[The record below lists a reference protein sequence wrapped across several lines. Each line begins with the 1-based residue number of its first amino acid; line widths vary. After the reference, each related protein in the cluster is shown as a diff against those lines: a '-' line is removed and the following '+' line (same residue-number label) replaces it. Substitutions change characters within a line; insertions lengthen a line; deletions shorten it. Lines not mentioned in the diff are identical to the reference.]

1 LALCNSIGLSVGCAD
16 IAEHSDDITARVHAA
31 DEDMYRNKQ
40 EARDGAAS

>member
-1 LALCNSIGLSVGCAD
+1 VGCAD